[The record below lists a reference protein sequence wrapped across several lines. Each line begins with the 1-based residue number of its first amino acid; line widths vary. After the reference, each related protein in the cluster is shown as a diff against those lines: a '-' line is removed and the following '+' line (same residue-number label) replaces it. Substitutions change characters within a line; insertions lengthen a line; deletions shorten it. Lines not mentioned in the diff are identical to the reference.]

1 MRSETTTHDRVW
13 RKVPRVPCPPRHPSV
28 RPARSHSLPVERL
41 LPGPLRHPP
50 PPGVSLFR
58 HFRCY
63 LDRPPVSH
71 GLLRYP
77 SPPGVSR
84 FRRIGSHLRRVTQ
97 APRPGAMAAGAQEQA
112 ASCDAF
118 VLSRR
123 QPAPGAPPSRTFP
136 AGLVAKPFPEP
147 RPGDL
152 WPGRDCRCEF
162 RQARS
167 RTPPP
172 DSVLA
177 AVGMTDGVWQGGS
190 VMSTLRRGPCRASR
204 RYRGL
209 RNSPCAP
216 PCACC
221 RRRP

>member
-1 MRSETTTHDRVW
+1 MGCRSRPTQLECGQRRLPSAESDGKCRVCLALPE
-13 RKVPRVPCPPRHPSV
+13 VPASD
-28 RPARSHSLPVERL
+28 LPVLIRSRRNATCPVWPSAACTSARCEPVPAFPL
-41 LPGPLRHPP
+41 LPGPSTHPVWPSAAPAPARCEPAPVRRPAGHLRCAL
-50 PPGVSLFR
+50 SLK
-58 HFRCY
+58 
-63 LDRPPVSH
+63 
-71 GLLRYP
+71 P
-77 SPPGVSR
+77 SPT
-84 FRRIGSHLRRVTQ
+84 L
-97 APRPGAMAAGAQEQA
+97 
-112 ASCDAF
+112 
-118 VLSRR
+118 
-123 QPAPGAPPSRTFP
+123 
-136 AGLVAKPFPEP
+136 PEP

-152 WPGRDCRCEF
+152 WPGRDCRREF

-204 RYRGL
+204 RYRGR